1 MTTTQCPQ
9 CLAILPPHAKLCLR
23 CGNPAPPAPVADPIA
38 PAPPDEIEPSADV
51 AEAPLTARAISV
63 AAALGAIA
71 LFIVLVYASC

>member
-9 CLAILPPHAKLCLR
+9 CLAILPPRAKLCLR
-23 CGNPAPPAPVADPIA
+23 CGNPTPPAPA
-38 PAPPDEIEPSADV
+38 
-51 AEAPLTARAISV
+51 AEAPARVPADESAPAAAPTLPARAISV